1 MTEFINEYCMHDH
14 TCGELRAS
22 DVDAQVT
29 LTGWVWHNRDHG
41 GLIFVDLRDREGYT
55 QIEGRSTCTKC
66 ALPIA
71 KRDEFASQPKARYGN
86 RSDAE
91 QLQGAPS
98 RVLLHV

>member
-41 GLIFVDLRDREGYT
+41 G
-55 QIEGRSTCTKC
+55 
-66 ALPIA
+66 
-71 KRDEFASQPKARYGN
+71 
-86 RSDAE
+86 
-91 QLQGAPS
+91 
-98 RVLLHV
+98 

>member
-55 QIEGRSTCTKC
+55 QIVIDPRLRFRRGIPRCRASRPRVRAENHGQSARS
-66 ALPIA
+66 
-71 KRDEFASQPKARYGN
+71 R
-86 RSDAE
+86 
-91 QLQGAPS
+91 
-98 RVLLHV
+98 

>member
-41 GLIFVDLRDREGYT
+41 GLIFCDLRDREGYT
-55 QIEGRSTCTKC
+55 QIVID
-66 ALPIA
+66 PIA
-71 KRDEFASQPKARYGN
+71 FPKRNSTLPSISAAS
-86 RSDAE
+86 SC
-91 QLQGAPS
+91 
-98 RVLLHV
+98 

>member
-55 QIEGRSTCTKC
+55 QIVIAFPKRNST
-66 ALPIA
+66 LPSISA
-71 KRDEFASQPKARYGN
+71 AS
-86 RSDAE
+86 SC
-91 QLQGAPS
+91 
-98 RVLLHV
+98 